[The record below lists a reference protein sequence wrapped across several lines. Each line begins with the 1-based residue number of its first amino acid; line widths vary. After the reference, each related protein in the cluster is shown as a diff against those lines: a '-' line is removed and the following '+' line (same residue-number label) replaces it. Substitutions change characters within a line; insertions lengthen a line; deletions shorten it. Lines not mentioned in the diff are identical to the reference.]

1 MSTIEAPERTA
12 AATAQQEH
20 LMCPSAPPEV
30 AGSRVL
36 GVVGGT
42 RETPEIAYLNEFL
55 PVSALVLLLPPS
67 AKPTQVLR
75 FAAPCQETAC
85 CHFDGRK
92 CNLVTRIVNTL
103 PAVVDSLPACL
114 IRSTCRWY
122 EQEGRDACY
131 RCPQVVTYV
140 DEPDERLRFAAE
152 GKVTSHQ

>member
-1 MSTIEAPERTA
+1 MSTTEAAERNA
-12 AATAQQEH
+12 GATAPLEH

-42 RETPEIAYLNEFL
+42 REAPEIAYLSGFL
-55 PVSALVLLLPPS
+55 PASALVLSLPPS
-67 AKPTQVLR
+67 ARATQVLR

-103 PAVVDSLPACL
+103 PAVVDSLPGCL

-122 EQEGRDACY
+122 EQEGSDACY
-131 RCPQVVTYV
+131 RCPQLVTYV

-152 GKVTSHQ
+152 GRATGH